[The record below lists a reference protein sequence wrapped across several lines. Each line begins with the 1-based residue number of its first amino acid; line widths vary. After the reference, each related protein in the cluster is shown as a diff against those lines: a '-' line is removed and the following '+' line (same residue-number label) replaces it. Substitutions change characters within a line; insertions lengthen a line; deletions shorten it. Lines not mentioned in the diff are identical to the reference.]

1 MNRYE
6 AERNYKQTLVALRIA
21 EDISPA
27 AYATAWEAHN
37 ISTSILVQAELKSP
51 TSKESKKAREILRL
65 RNIGLDI

>member
-37 ISTSILVQAELKSP
+37 ISISRFVQAELENP
-51 TSKESKKAREILRL
+51 TGKETKKAREILRL

>member
-6 AERNYKQTLVALRIA
+6 TEQKHKQTLAALRIA
-21 EDISPA
+21 ENMSPET
-27 AYATAWEAHN
+27 YATAWEAYK